1 MLKLDILYVALGAIL
16 GASLRYFVG
25 EKPVSIYGL
34 PVSILIINIV
44 GSFILGLTMTG
55 VEEYGLDGR
64 YVLFFGVGFCG
75 SFTTMSSFAFE
86 AVSLADAGKLLLSIL
101 DVLLN
106 VGLSLVALVLGRL
119 AMLALL

>member
-1 MLKLDILYVALGAIL
+1 MLKLDIIYVALGAVL
-16 GASLRYFVG
+16 GACLRYFIG
-25 EKPVSIYGL
+25 EKPISIYGL

-44 GSFILGLTMTG
+44 GSFILGLTMAG

-86 AVSLADAGKLLLSIL
+86 VVSLADTGRLLGSVL

-106 VGLSLVALVLGRL
+106 VGLSLVAIILGRL
-119 AMLALL
+119 TVLALF